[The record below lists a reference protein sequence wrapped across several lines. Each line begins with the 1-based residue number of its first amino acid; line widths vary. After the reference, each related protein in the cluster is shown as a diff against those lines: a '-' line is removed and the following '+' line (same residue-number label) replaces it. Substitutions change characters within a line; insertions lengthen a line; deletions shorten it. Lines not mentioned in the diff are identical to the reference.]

1 MLIRPMT
8 PRDLPGV
15 LAVQQRCYAP
25 DFLEP
30 PASFA
35 SKLDG
40 AADTC
45 WVAADDT
52 GAPEWVHAYLVCLP
66 VDTHS
71 LPALHAAQWR
81 RPAQARW
88 LYLHDLAVGPQARGQ
103 AMGPRLVA
111 QARQKAQALG
121 LQQLV
126 LVAVQDSVG
135 FWSRLGFAEQP
146 LPTGVAGDKLASFG
160 AQARFMAA
168 EV

>member
-1 MLIRPMT
+1 
-8 PRDLPGV
+8 
-15 LAVQQRCYAP
+15 
-25 DFLEP
+25 
-30 PASFA
+30 
-35 SKLDG
+35 
-40 AADTC
+40 
-45 WVAADDT
+45 
-52 GAPEWVHAYLVCLP
+52 
-66 VDTHS
+66 
-71 LPALHAAQWR
+71 
-81 RPAQARW
+81 
-88 LYLHDLAVGPQARGQ
+88 
-103 AMGPRLVA
+103 MGPRLVA